1 MSSYA
6 LCGLDARFL
15 VGPLFRVGAA
25 PICSRINAT
34 SCEQI
39 SSQSAK
45 PISAVEGV
53 LLPRTPRFEILA
65 ESVGNG

>member
-1 MSSYA
+1 MSKLRA
-6 LCGLDARFL
+6 VRFDERFL
-15 VGPLFRVGAA
+15 VSPLFREGY
-25 PICSRINAT
+25 SHMFLNQYE

-45 PISAVEGV
+45 PISAVEGE
-53 LLPRTPRFEILA
+53 LLPRTPRFEILE